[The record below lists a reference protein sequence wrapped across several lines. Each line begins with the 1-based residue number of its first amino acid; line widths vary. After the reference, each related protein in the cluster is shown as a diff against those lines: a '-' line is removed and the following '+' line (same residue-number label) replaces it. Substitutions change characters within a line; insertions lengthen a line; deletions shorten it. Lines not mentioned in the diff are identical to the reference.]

1 MRLDQFQS
9 KEEAIAYI
17 QKNVYGC
24 SQKNIA
30 ERFLREKLPKE
41 SYYQDKI
48 IRFLKANYPDGVCWK
63 EAAGAYSQR
72 GIPDITFILNGR
84 YYGFEV
90 KRPYIGVLS
99 AIQEQR
105 IKQIRA
111 AGGIAEVVV
120 FPEEVQKIVE
130 ESL

>member
-1 MRLDQFQS
+1 MKLDQF
-9 KEEAIAYI
+9 KTKAEAIECIKKEKGYI
-17 QKNVYGC
+17 SN
-24 SQKNIA
+24 SAA
-30 ERFLREKLPKE
+30 EKYLLQNLPKE

-48 IRFLKANYPDGVCWK
+48 IKFLKATYPDGVCWK

-72 GIPDITFILNGR
+72 GIPDVTFIRGGR

-99 AIQEQR
+99 KLQEQR

-111 AGGIAEVVV
+111 AGGIAEVVT
-120 FPEEVQKIVE
+120 FPEEVQRIVE
-130 ESL
+130 G

>member
-9 KEEAIAYI
+9 KAEAIEYI
-17 QKNVYGC
+17 KKQKGFVANKY
-24 SQKNIA
+24 A
-30 ERFLREKLPKE
+30 EQYLLQHLPKE

-48 IRFLKANYPDGVCWK
+48 IRFLKATYPDGVCWK

-72 GIPDITFILNGR
+72 GIPDITFIKDGK

-99 AIQEQR
+99 PIQEQR
-105 IKQIRA
+105 IKRIRA
-111 AGGIAEVVV
+111 AGGIVGVVT
-120 FPEEVQKIVE
+120 FPEEVQRIVE